1 MNWTLD
7 QIEEHF
13 DLLDI
18 DGESY
23 TMVMALINKVYALE
37 EQTDRLTSLNRHYLH
52 HYFNGDV
59 MKMQETFNY
68 IKDVK

>member
-23 TMVMALINKVYALE
+23 TMVMALINKVYAME
-37 EQTDRLTSLNRHYLH
+37 EETDRLTAVNRHYLFH
-52 HYFNGDV
+52 FFNGDV

-68 IKDVK
+68 IK